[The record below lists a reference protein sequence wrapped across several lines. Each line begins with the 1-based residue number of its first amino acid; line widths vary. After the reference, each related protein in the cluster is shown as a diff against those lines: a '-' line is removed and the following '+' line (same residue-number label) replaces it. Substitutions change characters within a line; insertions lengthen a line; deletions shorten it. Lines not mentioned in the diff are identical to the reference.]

1 MEGPVRVKLPGGG
14 EFSINLRKIKSN
26 VKKGEG
32 DIKAKDL
39 TKLSDAK
46 RQGQR

>member
-1 MEGPVRVKLPGGG
+1 MEGPVRVKLPGG
-14 EFSINLRKIKSN
+14 EFSINLSKIKSN